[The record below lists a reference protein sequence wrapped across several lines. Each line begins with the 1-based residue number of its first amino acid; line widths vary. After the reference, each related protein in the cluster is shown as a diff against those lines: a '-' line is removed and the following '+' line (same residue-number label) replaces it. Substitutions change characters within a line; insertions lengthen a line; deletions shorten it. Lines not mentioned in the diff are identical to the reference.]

1 MVKNRP
7 KEQPSK
13 TKSVTLEPCR
23 LPGTL
28 AGTQNRY
35 WLTIRFRVGIENPT
49 MALQMDDFSLN
60 FSALPLETI
69 RKGSVHDGLGS
80 TESQNSVESG
90 CNKKERDGS

>member
-13 TKSVTLEPCR
+13 TKSVTPEPCR

-80 TESQNSVESG
+80 TENRTALAPAVPL
-90 CNKKERDGS
+90 